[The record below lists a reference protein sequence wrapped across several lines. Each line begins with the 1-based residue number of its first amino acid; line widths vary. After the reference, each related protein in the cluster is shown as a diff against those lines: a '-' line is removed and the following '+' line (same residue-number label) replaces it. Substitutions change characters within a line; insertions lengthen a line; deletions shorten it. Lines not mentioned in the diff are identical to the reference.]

1 MILRLVERRTQP
13 APLGAAWDAEGF
25 RTGPVA
31 RLAAV
36 LGRPDWGCDVVLV
49 DDDIMTGLNEEFR
62 NVPGVTDVLSF
73 SYLQG
78 AGSGEAAL
86 KRDQGHA
93 YADLWLDS
101 LATEQDDGQAQVV
114 GEVVLAPG
122 FIVARC
128 GEKNWSE
135 MQEIPL
141 LVVHGILHILGWDHE
156 GDRDTA
162 AMRKVEAEI
171 LAEEGLPHPL
181 LERS

>member
-13 APLGAAWDAEGF
+13 VPLGSAWAAEGF
-25 RTGPVA
+25 RTGLAA

-78 AGSGEAAL
+78 TGSGEAAL
-86 KRDQGHA
+86 KRGQGFAHS
-93 YADLWLDS
+93 DLWLDS
-101 LATEQDDGQAQVV
+101 LATEQENDPTQVV
-114 GEVVLAPG
+114 GEVVLAPR
-122 FIVARC
+122 FIVDRC
-128 GEKNWSE
+128 GEKNWPE
-135 MQEIPL
+135 KQEIPL

-156 GDRDTA
+156 GDRETA
-162 AMRKVEAEI
+162 AMRDVETKI